1 MAIILCL
8 LFAALVVFLYLVLSP
23 DEYAIS
29 PAGSV
34 IEKAR
39 GNIEAYLTSGNKG
52 LIYNVL
58 GKSPREV
65 MKIGVITGGGF
76 GFLAV
81 FIGSQAIGLFA
92 LLPGLLLFALGFV
105 VADLVF
111 QNEYRRWQS
120 GIFAGVPSL
129 VNFMPSF
136 LEVGG
141 IITPREALSLTIPF
155 LPQPLQSEMERVVDK
170 IERTGRVKEAFE
182 EFAVRTRHPVIDAIC
197 FRLSA
202 SWDAKITPD
211 VFEDLNDQI
220 KDLAELE
227 AANATAKKG
236 GLQALLCV
244 VGLLGAALVY
254 GFPGLKYLFS
264 SLGGVFLK

>member
-1 MAIILCL
+1 MTVILCM
-8 LFAALVVFLYLVLSP
+8 LFATLAVLMYLILSK

-29 PAGSV
+29 PAGTV

-39 GNIEAYLTSGNKG
+39 LNIEAYLTSGNKK
-52 LIYNVL
+52 LIYDVL
-58 GKSPREV
+58 GKKPSEV
-65 MKIGVITGGGF
+65 IKIGFITGGGL
-76 GFLAV
+76 GFLTV
-81 FIGSQAIGLFA
+81 FICAKFIGLFA
-92 LLPGLLLFALGFV
+92 LLPGLLLFATGFV
-105 VADLVF
+105 LADLVF

-120 GIFAGVPSL
+120 GIFEGVPNL

-155 LPQPLQSEMERVVDK
+155 ISQPLQSEMKRVVDK
-170 IERTGRVKEAFE
+170 IERTGRVKEAFD
-182 EFAVRTRHPVIDAIC
+182 EFAERTKHPVIDAIC

-211 VFEDLNDQI
+211 IFEDLNDQI

-236 GLQALLCV
+236 GLLALLCV
-244 VGLLGAALVY
+244 VGLIGAAFVF
-254 GFPGLKYLFS
+254 GFPAVKYLFS